1 MSKKELKRI
10 KLEEIKNPD
19 FLKSYNDKEL
29 DLLSTDIRDYIVKVT
44 SKYGGHLSSNLGS
57 TDATI
62 AMCKA
67 FDFTKD
73 KLLFDVGH
81 QSYAYKILTGRSLE
95 KIRQKDGP
103 SGYQRRAE
111 SPFDQ
116 FEAGHSSTSIS
127 AAHGMAVARDLK
139 GEKYDIVAFIGDA
152 SIVNG
157 LAFEGLNNVAG
168 SNHKIII
175 VLNDNDMSISKP
187 VGGMGKF
194 FRSISTSS
202 LYLSAK
208 RSYKKMMFATRVGMK
223 LYNSTLH
230 FKNKVKHFLIP
241 TTLFDNLGFTYIG
254 PISGHDFHQMDK
266 AFKKAKK
273 ANKSVVIH
281 LRTKKGLG
289 YDLAE
294 KDDSGRWHGVSP
306 FNVETGECLKNNCD
320 LTWSEFYSELIN
332 KSMEKHKDLVVVT
345 PATIQGS
352 SLEKV
357 FTNYPDRSI
366 DVGIAEEHALT
377 MSSGL
382 ALNGMH
388 PIISIYSTFLQRA
401 YDELSHDLARMH
413 LDTTILIDRS
423 GFVGPDGK
431 THQGL
436 YDESFLLGIPGVTVA
451 MASDSFTAECLFE
464 TSIESNRGVF
474 CIRFPRD
481 YVCVSNEC
489 RQTGELKY
497 GKWIELR
504 NGGKTAIVGV
514 GPNVRNLLKEVEK
527 ANTQVTIFDAVYQS
541 PMDQDAIKKLLAYD
555 KVIIYDSY
563 ATINGFA
570 SLLGAKLMEMSFK
583 GNLIIKAVPLE
594 FVSHASIKEQEEE
607 YLLTP
612 KDVLKI
618 I

>member
-1 MSKKELKRI
+1 MAKKELKHI
-10 KLEEIKNPD
+10 KLEEITNPD
-19 FLKSYNDKEL
+19 FLKEYNDKEL
-29 DLLSTDIRDYIVKVT
+29 DLLSNDIRDYIVKVT

-67 FDFTKD
+67 FDFNKD

-81 QSYAYKILTGRSLE
+81 QSYTYKILTGRSLD

-103 SGYQRRAE
+103 SGYQRRSE

-127 AAHGMAVARDLK
+127 AANGMAVARDLK
-139 GEKYDIVAFIGDA
+139 GEKYNIVAFIGDA

-223 LYNSTLH
+223 IYNSTLH

-254 PISGHDFHQMDK
+254 PISGHDFRQMDK

-289 YDLAE
+289 YDPAE
-294 KDDSGRWHGVSP
+294 NDNSGRWHGVAP
-306 FNVETGECLKNNCD
+306 FNVETGECLKSTCA
-320 LTWSEFYSELIN
+320 LSWSEYYAELIN
-332 KSMEKHKDLVVVT
+332 SSMAEHKELVVVT

-401 YDELSHDLARMH
+401 YDELSHDLARMN

-423 GFVGPDGK
+423 GFVGADGK

-436 YDESFLLGIPGVTVA
+436 YDESFLLGIPGVTVT
-451 MASDSFTAECLFE
+451 MASNSKTADCLFK
-464 TSIESNRGVF
+464 TSIENHHGVF

-481 YVCVSNEC
+481 YVCDIKPECANE
-489 RQTGELKY
+489 EVKY
-497 GKWIELR
+497 GKWLKLR
-504 NGGKTAIVGV
+504 NGGKTAVVGV
-514 GPNVRNLLKEVEK
+514 GPNVRSLLNEVEK
-527 ANTQVTIFDAVYQS
+527 SNTEVTIFDAVYQS
-541 PMDQDAIKKLLAYD
+541 PMDEAAVTSLLSYD

-563 ATINGFA
+563 ATVNGFA
-570 SLLGAKLMEMSFK
+570 SLLGVKLMEKSYK
-583 GNLIIKAVPLE
+583 GELIIKAVPLE

-612 KDVLKI
+612 KDILKI